1 MFTSGRKQNRA
12 AIGRAGATTLGAF
25 KAVANQRALAT
36 RRPGQPLTALFLKA
50 FLLEGFDAPEWA
62 HDAYNA
68 AVDRDAVHVAALAE
82 ELVSALGGEADQPEE
97 GGTAQAPWDLP
108 QVAEDEAAGQGEGAE
123 QAGEAE
129 QAEDEGAEQAGEAEQ
144 AEEQAVQADEAE
156 QAQGVAEQAEEPVV
170 GPQPRAAPEA
180 VLRPDH
186 GPRPRAAPVAV
197 LRPRPRSRSPHLRE
211 ARPARDRV
219 ADAATLVGTF
229 GFLGPRV
236 GPPRGPGWQSRPV
249 RINRRGCGVGRSAS
263 RGARCPGRWPKN
275 TVGRGSGRS
284 FEGGHR
290 QLAKAAAPRS
300 GSAT

>member
-1 MFTSGRKQNRA
+1 
-12 AIGRAGATTLGAF
+12 
-25 KAVANQRALAT
+25 
-36 RRPGQPLTALFLKA
+36 LTALFLKV

-82 ELVSALGGEADQPEE
+82 ELGPALGGEADQPEE

-108 QVAEDEAAGQGEGAE
+108 QVVEEEAAGQG
-123 QAGEAE
+123 
-129 QAEDEGAEQAGEAEQ
+129 EGAEQAGEAEQ

-180 VLRPDH
+180 VLRPDL